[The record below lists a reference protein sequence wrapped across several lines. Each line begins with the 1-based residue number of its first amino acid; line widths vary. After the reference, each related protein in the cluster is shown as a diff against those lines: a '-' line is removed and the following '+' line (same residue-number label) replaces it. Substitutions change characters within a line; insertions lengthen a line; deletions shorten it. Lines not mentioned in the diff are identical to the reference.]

1 MSLLDL
7 NLDDFLNSQI
17 NLEINGSVKKC
28 SLGDRKWDVVIVILI
43 MIISYVIVIPI
54 LSRINSPQNE
64 DWYMKS
70 ILKSKDNMNNTYL
83 LFNLT
88 ETIILLN
95 YPTLSNTNNSLLN
108 YMWRKH

>member
-43 MIISYVIVIPI
+43 MMIMQGFVKNVA
-54 LSRINSPQNE
+54 L
-64 DWYMKS
+64 D
-70 ILKSKDNMNNTYL
+70 
-83 LFNLT
+83 
-88 ETIILLN
+88 
-95 YPTLSNTNNSLLN
+95 
-108 YMWRKH
+108 